1 MFEAPALE
9 NTHQWHRSK
18 QRIKTSHTPCRR
30 TISQAPAPAACRRHR
45 IRQPFKTNRSPL
57 DTRFCKHAVYD
68 NDDLTPC
75 SINPWRV
82 QRLPF
87 PALFS
92 GVRLRVYRSSSK
104 SIRGKSISYRNAY
117 RSFGRTDCFPAGSRG
132 KCKTP
137 APASPPPVPG
147 AWCLREGRVGAA
159 TYRSLSEAYTKTAT
173 VHGQVR
179 KNRSRQIHKSIRCE
193 CEIVEL
199 SFRTQVCYTTTPNLG
214 DAITPECLLS

>member
-1 MFEAPALE
+1 MFEAPTLE

-18 QRIKTSHTPCRR
+18 QQIKTSHTPCRR
-30 TISQAPAPAACRRHR
+30 TISHAPAPEAYRRHR
-45 IRQPFKTNRSPL
+45 IRQQFKTNRSPL

-68 NDDLTPC
+68 NDDPTPC

-104 SIRGKSISYRNAY
+104 SIRGISISCRNAY
-117 RSFGRTDCFPAGSRG
+117 RSFGRTDCFPAGTRV

-137 APASPPPVPG
+137 APASPAPG
-147 AWCLREGRVGAA
+147 AWCLAPLAPKGREGGCSNISKLI
-159 TYRSLSEAYTKTAT
+159 RSFLPKRQRYMDKFARIDQGRSTNRFG
-173 VHGQVR
+173 VNVR
-179 KNRSRQIHKSIRCE
+179 S
-193 CEIVEL
+193 
-199 SFRTQVCYTTTPNLG
+199 
-214 DAITPECLLS
+214 